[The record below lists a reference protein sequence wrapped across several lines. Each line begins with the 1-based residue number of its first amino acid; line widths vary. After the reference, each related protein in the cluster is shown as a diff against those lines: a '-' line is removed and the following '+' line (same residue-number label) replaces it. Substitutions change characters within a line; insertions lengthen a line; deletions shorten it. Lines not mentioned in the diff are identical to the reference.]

1 MIRFL
6 PFLFVAILFGCS
18 GPRFLGTY
26 HAEIDTSQVAID
38 RAESAKELMAFF
50 ENLSI
55 ELKPGGR
62 AIVRHG
68 QEFRETKWKSDGEWI
83 TIEPPTEGGLPLT
96 LKISPD
102 GRKAKPEFTGELA
115 QEMAGIGIQFV
126 KR

>member
-1 MIRFL
+1 M

-83 TIEPPTEGGLPLT
+83 TIEPPTESGLPLT